1 MFKFRT
7 LTICLKF
14 RVVVIISWVTSC
26 TVIQSPPRFFTNLH
40 CGSGSFQFPA
50 LLTRFRPSRNRVLTW
65 NEKEST
71 QRTKAAPGLF
81 FLCIKIIKSST
92 TATCSPPNIYFQTLL
107 PSEVKKKKKSYRIQ
121 YITFCFTSLELQNG
135 GQGWVGSRNN
145 LPSLHWIWL
154 SVHPQRNQK
163 EQLNCIFFF
172 FFLFW

>member
-92 TATCSPPNIYFQTLL
+92 TATCSPLNIYFQTLL
-107 PSEVKKKKKSYRIQ
+107 PSEVKKKKKKNHTEYS
-121 YITFCFTSLELQNG
+121 TSRFVL
-135 GQGWVGSRNN
+135 
-145 LPSLHWIWL
+145 LH
-154 SVHPQRNQK
+154 
-163 EQLNCIFFF
+163 LNCKTEGRGGWGAEIIYQVYTEYDS
-172 FFLFW
+172 LCIHKETRRNS